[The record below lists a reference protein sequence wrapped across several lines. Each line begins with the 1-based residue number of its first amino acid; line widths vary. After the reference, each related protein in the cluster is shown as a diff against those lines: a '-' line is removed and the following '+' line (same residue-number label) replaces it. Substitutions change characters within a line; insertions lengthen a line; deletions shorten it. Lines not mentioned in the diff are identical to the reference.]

1 MADPIELRTGGPHSP
16 EYTRQVAETIAEAV
30 RVLNYAARPGSGGL
44 ESPQDVHDLLGALM
58 TTAGRLPQLLGQ
70 LSAWLQNESAAG
82 RLRVDQGSSIEAV
95 AEAGTWFMRAND
107 AAAALGYA
115 LDQAHQITA
124 TMSAAKR
131 SADG

>member
-1 MADPIELRTGGPHSP
+1 MTDPDNLSPIDGPHTP
-16 EYTRQVAETIAEAV
+16 ETVRKAAEMIADCV
-30 RVLNYAARPGSGGL
+30 RYLNYAARPGAGGL
-44 ESPQDVHDLLGALM
+44 ESPQDVYDLLGALS
-58 TTAGRLPQLLGQ
+58 TAAGRLPQLLGQ

-95 AEAGTWFMRAND
+95 AETGSWLMRAND

-124 TMSAAKR
+124 TMSAKET
-131 SADG
+131 